1 MKVIIAVSLLAFVT
15 AMVLVGFDEGESTTI
30 NVPPSFEP
38 AHSTGVLTG
47 GVLTAGVG
55 SNEYSISD
63 GTGVIIDSTGKKTYV
78 SWSGEQNR
86 IPQDLNNYL
95 LTWVS
100 VNSTGGIVEQIT
112 KLDAEECRARICL
125 GVVVHVD
132 KTNVDTTNNEQVVA
146 YNVRSQLNDLEYAL
160 GFFNVNGN
168 VFSANGANLQIDK
181 SEGQIYA
188 TGSNYNL
195 NINEPNIKTLP
206 SLSGGAFQYRFSN
219 GDNGVTGT
227 NIDPDNLDDGVGG
240 LDPVGQNKWSIQR
253 IYSFISNN
261 VKIQRGT
268 ADYGTSDEA
277 IAEIQNELS
286 YVTEPSIAQN
296 GILRGWL
303 IVKQGA
309 TALNGVD
316 AVFVEASKFGSGSG
330 GGSGGSTGATVNDPN
345 TDCGTDNHV
354 KSLSLNNST
363 GQWTITCDAD
373 NTGSGGEANTYSS
386 DGVGE
391 AITKTK
397 VGVDLPFKGI
407 SGGTDISVTSN
418 STDVII
424 AYTGVGGG
432 GETNTASNVGTGV
445 GVFDQKSG
453 VNLEF
458 NSLIGGNNISITDTT
473 QDITIDSDISLTTT
487 TCTAGDFVSAINSA
501 TGVVTCSTPSG
512 GGGSYSLGFTGQS
525 IVTAKGSTNYAG
537 ITGGSSGTE
546 NDVSYYLPHAKTAQN
561 LRCYASAS
569 STSADTTITVMKN
582 SVATSIVLTYGSGV
596 TGLQSDLVNTGSF
609 SLGDRID
616 LRVINNSGGGGAKD
630 FTLAS
635 CSIELA

>member
-1 MKVIIAVSLLAFVT
+1 MRAVYLLLIILGVIGIVSFGIVEATYIA
-15 AMVLVGFDEGESTTI
+15 
-30 NVPPSFEP
+30 VPPSFDP
-38 AHSTGVLTG
+38 SQSTGVLTG
-47 GVLTAGVG
+47 GVLTAGAG
-55 SNEYSISD
+55 SNQYSISD

-112 KLDAEECRARICL
+112 KLNAEECRARICL

-181 SEGQIYA
+181 SVGQIYA

-206 SLSGGAFQYRFSN
+206 SLSGGEFQYRFSN

-227 NIDPDNLDDGVGG
+227 NIDPDNLDDGSGG

-286 YVTEPSIAQN
+286 YVTEPSIKQN

-316 AVFVEASKFGSGSG
+316 AVFVEASKFGSGAG
-330 GGSGGSTGATVNDPN
+330 GGAGGSTGATVNNPN

-373 NTGSGGEANTYSS
+373 NTGSGGEVNTYSS

-424 AYTGVGGG
+424 AYTG
-432 GETNTASNVGTGV
+432 
-445 GVFDQKSG
+445 
-453 VNLEF
+453 
-458 NSLIGGNNISITDTT
+458 
-473 QDITIDSDISLTTT
+473 
-487 TCTAGDFVSAINSA
+487 
-501 TGVVTCSTPSG
+501 
-512 GGGSYSLGFTGQS
+512 GGSYSLGFTGQS
-525 IVTAKGSTNYAG
+525 IVTAKATTNYAG

-546 NDVSYYLPHAKTAQN
+546 NNVSYYLPHAKTAQN
-561 LRCYASAS
+561 LRCYATAS
-569 STSADTTITVMKN
+569 TTDANTTITVMKN
-582 SVATSIVLTYGSGV
+582 GVATSIVLTYGAGV

-616 LRVINNSGGGGAKD
+616 LRVINNSVGGGAKD

>member
-1 MKVIIAVSLLAFVT
+1 MRAVYLLLIILGVIVVASFGIVEATYIA
-15 AMVLVGFDEGESTTI
+15 
-30 NVPPSFEP
+30 VPPSFDP
-38 AHSTGVLTG
+38 SQSTGVLTG
-47 GVLTAGVG
+47 GVLTAGAG
-55 SNEYSISD
+55 SNQYSISD

-78 SWSGEQNR
+78 AWSGEQNR

-112 KLDAEECRARICL
+112 KLNAEECRARVCL

-181 SEGQIYA
+181 SVGQIYA

-206 SLSGGAFQYRFSN
+206 SLSGGEFQYRFSN

-227 NIDPDNLDDGVGG
+227 NIDPDNLDDGSGG

-286 YVTEPSIAQN
+286 YVTEPSIKQN

-316 AVFVEASKFGSGSG
+316 AVFVEASKFGSGAG
-330 GGSGGSTGATVNDPN
+330 GGAGGSTGATVNNPN

-373 NTGSGGEANTYSS
+373 NTGSGGEVNTYSS

-424 AYTGVGGG
+424 AYTG
-432 GETNTASNVGTGV
+432 
-445 GVFDQKSG
+445 
-453 VNLEF
+453 
-458 NSLIGGNNISITDTT
+458 
-473 QDITIDSDISLTTT
+473 
-487 TCTAGDFVSAINSA
+487 
-501 TGVVTCSTPSG
+501 

-525 IVTAKGSTNYAG
+525 IVTAKATTNYAG

-546 NDVSYYLPHAKTAQN
+546 NNVSYYLPHAKTAQN
-561 LRCYASAS
+561 LRCYATAS
-569 STSADTTITVMKN
+569 TTDANTTITVMKN
-582 SVATSIVLTYGSGV
+582 GVATSIVLTYGAGV

-616 LRVINNSGGGGAKD
+616 LRVINNSVGGGAKD

>member
-1 MKVIIAVSLLAFVT
+1 MRAVYLLLIILGVIGIVSFGIVEATYIA
-15 AMVLVGFDEGESTTI
+15 
-30 NVPPSFEP
+30 VPPSFDP
-38 AHSTGVLTG
+38 SQSTGVLTG
-47 GVLTAGVG
+47 GVLTAGAG
-55 SNEYSISD
+55 SNQYSISD

-78 SWSGEQNR
+78 AWSGEQNR

-112 KLDAEECRARICL
+112 KLNAEECRARVCL

-132 KTNVDTTNNEQVVA
+132 KTNVDTTNNEQLVA

-181 SEGQIYA
+181 SVGQIYA

-206 SLSGGAFQYRFSN
+206 SLSGGEFQYRFSN

-227 NIDPDNLDDGVGG
+227 NIDPDNLDDGSGG

-286 YVTEPSIAQN
+286 YVTEPSIKQN

-316 AVFVEASKFGSGSG
+316 AVFVEASKFGSGAG
-330 GGSGGSTGATVNDPN
+330 GGAGGSTGATVNNPN

-373 NTGSGGEANTYSS
+373 NTGSGGEVNTYSS

-424 AYTGVGGG
+424 AYTG
-432 GETNTASNVGTGV
+432 
-445 GVFDQKSG
+445 
-453 VNLEF
+453 
-458 NSLIGGNNISITDTT
+458 
-473 QDITIDSDISLTTT
+473 
-487 TCTAGDFVSAINSA
+487 
-501 TGVVTCSTPSG
+501 

-525 IVTAKGSTNYAG
+525 IVTAKATTNYAG

-546 NDVSYYLPHAKTAQN
+546 NNVSYYLPHAKTAQN
-561 LRCYASAS
+561 LRCYATAS
-569 STSADTTITVMKN
+569 TTDANTTITVMKN
-582 SVATSIVLTYGSGV
+582 GVATSIVLTYGAGV

-616 LRVINNSGGGGAKD
+616 LRVINNSVGGGAKD